1 MHGREILSY
10 LITINLRLKK
20 IDGMTKQKGFA
31 DKSGISG
38 FFNDSELN
46 KIIEKLATKAEL
58 KVE

>member
-1 MHGREILSY
+1 
-10 LITINLRLKK
+10 
-20 IDGMTKQKGFA
+20 MTKQKGFA